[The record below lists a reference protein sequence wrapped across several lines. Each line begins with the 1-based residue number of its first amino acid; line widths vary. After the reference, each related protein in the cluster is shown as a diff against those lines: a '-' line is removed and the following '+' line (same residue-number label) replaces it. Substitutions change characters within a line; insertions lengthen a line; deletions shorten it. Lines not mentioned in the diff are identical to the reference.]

1 MWRNWNPLNP
11 PINEQSS
18 DDEQNNYES
27 AGENDPDNLVSPNRP
42 HQSPSASPRALL
54 RPDPPRVQDVLEE
67 VGQQLRALPSREERA
82 ANRNA
87 VRRAAEAAAV
97 AAAEQAAAEMTEFD
111 AENGV
116 DGDKAQEHA
125 RSIKVEFSASDINF
139 WFSELE
145 GEMVMASVKSQWLKR
160 TILQRNLPLKQKE
173 DVKAMLTL
181 TKAQGGDNI
190 YLKIKTELIRIYAQK
205 PADSYKKALSRQMTG
220 LPSQLGYQIIN
231 DICKKATKLDGCCC
245 EGAAQALWSMSL
257 PVNIR
262 AHISNMEFTKNT
274 YKSVFEA
281 ADQVF
286 LSSKQVTV
294 AAISEGAAALD
305 ETLPAFTTQNQ
316 PQVAAI
322 RGQRGGGR
330 GQGRG
335 GRGQRG
341 GGRGGQNNQGG
352 QSQNQG
358 GQNQSQRSSNNSTG
372 RSRGPRHASN
382 PPESCCDRHYR
393 HGDQAFFCLA
403 PLTCPWVSKIAA
415 RP

>member
-18 DDEQNNYES
+18 DEEQHNYES
-27 AGENDPDNLVSPNRP
+27 AGDDPENLVSPNRP

-54 RPDPPRVQDVLEE
+54 RPDPPRVEEVLAE
-67 VGQQLRALPSREERA
+67 VGQQLRALPTREQRV

-87 VRRAAEAAAV
+87 VREAAEAAA
-97 AAAEQAAAEMTEFD
+97 AAAEEVVADMAEFD

-125 RSIKVEFSASDINF
+125 RSIKVEFSAADINF

-145 GEMVMASVKSQWLKR
+145 GEMVIASVKSQWLKK
-160 TILQRNLPLKQKE
+160 TILQRNLPTRQKE
-173 DVKAMLTL
+173 DVKSLLTL
-181 TKAQGGDNI
+181 TKAQGGNDI
-190 YLKIKTELIRIYAQK
+190 YLRIKRELVRIYAHK

-220 LPSQLGYQIIN
+220 LPSQLGYQIVN

-262 AHISNMEFTKNT
+262 AHISNMDFTKDT
-274 YKSVFEA
+274 YKNVFEA

-294 AAISEGAAALD
+294 AAIGDASGASALD

-316 PQVAAI
+316 PQVAAV
-322 RGQRGGGR
+322 RGQRGGQR

-341 GGRGGQNNQGG
+341 GGRGG
-352 QSQNQG
+352 S
-358 GQNQSQRSSNNSTG
+358 QNQSQASQSQSQRSNNNSNSSG
-372 RSRGPRHASN
+372 RARGPRHSSN